1 MMAMSFTIVA
11 CAIPSLVLGSSED
24 VCSDGGACPLLS
36 IRFDDPSFVRPQCVT
51 PIRDGTHYPYK
62 LTMSVCDPPDK
73 WIKVSKRGGHVLQ
86 WEVSNLAIDAI
97 TSQDAELSVGLS
109 SSGSA
114 LVSFA
119 DNYWTLNNGGNYCAS
134 RMCTSAS
141 DSSLIIQLATFKEGN
156 ITDCDV
162 SFPPRLCD
170 DVLPRTCCSK
180 GWTLEPLT
188 RRLENAA
195 VAQGFLVR

>member
-1 MMAMSFTIVA
+1 M
-11 CAIPSLVLGSSED
+11 G
-24 VCSDGGACPLLS
+24 
-36 IRFDDPSFVRPQCVT
+36 
-51 PIRDGTHYPYK
+51 
-62 LTMSVCDPPDK
+62 

-141 DSSLIIQLATFKEGN
+141 DLQSVTFDN
-156 ITDCDV
+156 ISCKAPVLWQGTNNVDV
-162 SFPPRLCD
+162 TMF
-170 DVLPRTCCSK
+170 
-180 GWTLEPLT
+180 
-188 RRLENAA
+188 
-195 VAQGFLVR
+195 FFH

>member
-1 MMAMSFTIVA
+1 
-11 CAIPSLVLGSSED
+11 
-24 VCSDGGACPLLS
+24 
-36 IRFDDPSFVRPQCVT
+36 
-51 PIRDGTHYPYK
+51 
-62 LTMSVCDPPDK
+62 MSVCDPPDK

-97 TSQDAELSVGLS
+97 TSQDEELSVGLS

-119 DNYWTLNNGGNYCAS
+119 GNYCAS

-195 VAQGFLVR
+195 VAQGFLNR

>member
-1 MMAMSFTIVA
+1 MAISFTIVA
-11 CAIPSLVLGSSED
+11 CAIPSIVLGSSEN
-24 VCSDGGACPLLS
+24 GPLLS
-36 IRFDDPSFVRPQCVT
+36 IRFDDPSFDRLQCVY
-51 PIRDGTHYPYK
+51 PIRDGTPDKPSVYPYK
-62 LTMSVCDPPDK
+62 LSMDVCDFPDNR
-73 WIKVSKRGGHVLQ
+73 WIKVSKRSGHVLQ
-86 WEVSNLAIDAI
+86 WEVSNLSIDAI
-97 TSQDAELSVGLS
+97 TSQDAELSVGVS

-114 LVSFA
+114 LVGFA

-141 DSSLIIQLATFKEGN
+141 TWDTSLIIPLAKFEEGN

-162 SFPPRLCD
+162 SFPLQSCD

-188 RRLENAA
+188 RRLENTAI
-195 VAQGFLVR
+195 AQGFLVR